1 MTGVDPIIHGGTPP
15 SPLRIAIVSE
25 TFLPQANGV
34 VTRLCQALAH
44 LRAGG
49 DEVLLIV
56 PEGGRAE
63 HAGVR
68 VHGVAGFPLPLYPDL
83 SVAVPRPAVL
93 RALDAF
99 GPDVIHAVNPAILG
113 WSAVYQARRRRTPL
127 LCSFHTHL
135 PRYLH
140 HYGLGLLEHFAWDLL
155 RALHG
160 QADHNL
166 CISSAM
172 VEELHDHG
180 FPRLELGWQGGADP
194 DRFHPGKR
202 DPRMRERLLGGR
214 SDAPLLVY
222 VGRLGA
228 EKGVERLRPVLE
240 RLPEARLAL
249 VGDGPHRAALEEHF
263 AGTPTTFAGRLD
275 GAELAA
281 AYASADCFVFPSTS
295 ETLGLVVLEAM
306 ASGTPVVAARAGGI
320 PDLVRHGEDGFLLD
334 ADDVD
339 AWASRIRRLL
349 GDRSLRERVSRRAR
363 AAAERWSWAAATAD
377 LRRHYVAVL
386 GARAAAA

>member
-1 MTGVDPIIHGGTPP
+1 MER
-15 SPLRIAIVSE
+15 PLRIAIVSE

-49 DEVLLIV
+49 DEVLLVV
-56 PEGGRAE
+56 PEGGPAE

-99 GPDVIHAVNPAILG
+99 GPDVIHAVNPAVLG
-113 WSAVYQARRRRTPL
+113 WSAIYQARRRHTPL

-135 PRYLH
+135 PGYLH
-140 HYGLGLLEHFAWDLL
+140 HYGLGLLEGFAWDLL

-160 QADHNL
+160 QADRNL

-172 VEELHDHG
+172 EEELRAHG
-180 FPRLELGWQGGADP
+180 FPRLQLGWRGGVDP
-194 DRFHPGKR
+194 DRFQPAR
-202 DPRMRERLLGGR
+202 REVAMRRRLLGGH
-214 SDAPLLVY
+214 SSGPLLLY

-228 EKGVERLRPVLE
+228 EKGVERLRGVLE
-240 RLPEARLAL
+240 RVPRARLAL
-249 VGDGPHRAALEEHF
+249 VGDGPHRGALEAHF
-263 AGTPTTFAGRLD
+263 TGTATTFAGRLD
-275 GAELAA
+275 GDELAA

-306 ASGTPVVAARAGGI
+306 ASGTPVVAAGAGGI
-320 PDLVRHGEDGFLLD
+320 PDLVRDGEDGFLLD
-334 ADDVD
+334 ADDAG
-339 AWASRIRRLL
+339 AWAARIRSLL
-349 GDRSLRERVSRRAR
+349 TDRALHRRVSERAR
-363 AAAERWSWAAATAD
+363 ASALGWSWEAATAD
-377 LRRHYVAVL
+377 LRRQYLAVL
-386 GARAAAA
+386 GVRAAAA